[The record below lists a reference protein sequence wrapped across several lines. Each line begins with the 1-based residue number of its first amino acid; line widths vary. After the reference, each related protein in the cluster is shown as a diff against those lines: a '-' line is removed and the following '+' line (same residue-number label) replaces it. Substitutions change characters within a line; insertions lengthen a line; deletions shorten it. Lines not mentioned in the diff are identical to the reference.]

1 MAEPFDLA
9 RRAGR
14 PGVPAA
20 APRRVWADAEQ
31 AERLATYLE
40 VPRDLWEA
48 LRPGEHVRYYTRAG
62 EYRNGGFVFANPFQ
76 AAPGG
81 GPTRTFMKLRNGFNP
96 KAPGYADWL
105 VDYEETSQIFVKPSA
120 AALIV
125 QRQLH
130 DTVEAINANLQRT
143 AEFASALEARL
154 AALEARARR

>member
-1 MAEPFDLA
+1 MSDAFDLA

-14 PGVPAA
+14 PG
-20 APRRVWADAEQ
+20 APSAVAGHVWTEEEQ
-31 AERLATYLE
+31 AERLSTYLE

-48 LRPGEHVRYYTRAG
+48 LRAGEHVRYYTRAG
-62 EYRNGGFVFANPFQ
+62 VYRSGGFVAANPFQ

-96 KAPGYADWL
+96 KAAGYSEWL
-105 VDYEETSQIFVKPSA
+105 VDYADTAQVYVKPSA

-154 AALEARARR
+154 AAIEGRRR